1 MNKQVLKQI
10 KNVQLGDLV
19 RVQWFDASVGKSLS
33 TKGAIDIPVLSWGI
47 YLGVLGE
54 KNKHIILAQNSFHY
68 TDQIFD
74 IDYTAIPLNWPI
86 TIRVVIPAEVTVE
99 EAKTLLHSF
108 LTGHKRRFK
117 RRTCNHERLH

>member
-10 KNVQLGDLV
+10 KNVQLGDLT
-19 RVQWFDASVGKSLS
+19 RVDWFDASVGKSLNS
-33 TKGAIDIPVLSWGI
+33 VGAIDIPVRSWGV

-54 KNKHIILAQNSFHY
+54 KNKHIILAQNSFRY
-68 TDQIFD
+68 TDQIFE

-86 TIRVVIPAEVTVE
+86 TVTTINPTEVSVE
-99 EAKTLLHSF
+99 EAKTLLNSF

>member
-1 MNKQVLKQI
+1 MKQI
-10 KNVQLGDLV
+10 KNVQLGDLT
-19 RVQWFDASVGKSLS
+19 RVEWFDASVGKSLNS
-33 TKGAIDIPVLSWGI
+33 AGAIDIPVRSWGI
-47 YLGVLGE
+47 YLGALGE
-54 KNKHIILAQNSFHY
+54 KNKHIILAQNSFRY

-86 TIRVVIPAEVTVE
+86 TITTINPTEVSVE

-108 LTGHKRRFK
+108 LTGHKRRLK

>member
-10 KNVQLGDLV
+10 KNVKLGDLT
-19 RVQWFDASVGKSLS
+19 RVEWFDASVGKSLDS
-33 TKGAIDIPVLSWGI
+33 GAIDIPVRSWGI

-54 KNKHIILAQNSFHY
+54 KNKHIILAQNSFRY

-86 TIRVVIPAEVTVE
+86 TIKVVIPAEVTVE
-99 EAKTLLHSF
+99 EAQTLLQSF